1 MENTSRHRFC
11 IKYRD
16 ITDQVLYRATR
27 PNLVFDIKSSDVF
40 HVVAEGERLDLL
52 AYRYYADP
60 ALWWV
65 IADANDIK
73 NPLRIEVG
81 NRLRI
86 PSKSTVYGRLN
97 T

>member
-1 MENTSRHRFC
+1 MEKTSRHRRC

-16 ITDQVLYRATR
+16 IADNVLYVGTR
-27 PNLVFDIKSSDVF
+27 ECMEFAKKDTDSY

-52 AYRYYADP
+52 SYRYYADP

-81 NRLRI
+81 KRLRI

-97 T
+97 A

>member
-1 MENTSRHRFC
+1 MEETSRHRFAV
-11 IKYRD
+11 KYRD
-16 ITDQVLYRATR
+16 QTDGVLYRGTR
-27 PNLVFDIKSSDVF
+27 PNMEFKVKDTDVF
-40 HVVAEGERLDLL
+40 HVMAEGERLDLL

-73 NPLRIEVG
+73 NPLRVAVG
-81 NRLRI
+81 KRLRI

-97 T
+97 A

>member
-1 MENTSRHRFC
+1 MEKTSRHRFA

-16 ITDQVLYRATR
+16 QTDGVLYRGTR
-27 PNLVFDIKSSDVF
+27 PNMEFKSKDTDVF
-40 HVVAEGERLDLL
+40 HVIAEGERLDLL
-52 AYRYYADP
+52 AYRYYSDS

-81 NRLRI
+81 KRLRI

-97 T
+97 A